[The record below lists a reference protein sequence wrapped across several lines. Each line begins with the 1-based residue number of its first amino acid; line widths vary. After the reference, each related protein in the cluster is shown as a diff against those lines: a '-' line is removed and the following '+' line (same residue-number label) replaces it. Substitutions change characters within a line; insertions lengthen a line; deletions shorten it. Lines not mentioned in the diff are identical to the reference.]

1 MICVGARDRAPLGD
15 EIDALARQRG
25 ADVHWVAPEAGLTG
39 ERLRAL
45 VPDIAGR
52 DVFVAGPTPMVE
64 AARAG
69 LRAAGVP
76 PRLVS
81 SEAFG

>member
-1 MICVGARDRAPLGD
+1 M
-15 EIDALARQRG
+15 
-25 ADVHWVAPEAGLTG
+25 HWVGPEDGLTG
-39 ERLRAL
+39 EGLRAL

-52 DVFVAGPTPMVE
+52 DVFVAGPTAMVE

>member
-1 MICVGARDRAPLGD
+1 
-15 EIDALARQRG
+15 
-25 ADVHWVAPEAGLTG
+25 
-39 ERLRAL
+39 
-45 VPDIAGR
+45 
-52 DVFVAGPTPMVE
+52 VFVAGPTPLVD